1 MTVPDAILF
10 ARALAVPN
18 EQWKPLTAP
27 LRNAKDARSAAALR
41 AVAHQFE
48 VATANRY
55 QPKRREDG
63 KLETFCNIFAWDVSR
78 AMDAELPHWV
88 DRNGDPAPVSKSNV
102 ELTCNALLPWLE
114 EHGKR
119 FDWTEVQTEVAA
131 ATHAAMGKPAV
142 AIWRNKSGP
151 GHIAVLLPSSTAET
165 RIAQAGARCFFDEP
179 LTSFGVAVKHLRFFI
194 HP

>member
-1 MTVPDAILF
+1 MTASDAILF

-48 VATANRY
+48 VPTSNRY

-63 KLETFCNIFAWDVSR
+63 KLETYCNIYAWDVTR
-78 AMDAELPHWV
+78 ALDAELPHYV
-88 DRNGDPAPVSKSNV
+88 DAANNVAGLGKSNR

-119 FDWTEVQTEVAA
+119 FGWTEVKTEVEA
-131 ATHAAMGKPAV
+131 ATRAAMGCPAV
-142 AIWRNKSGP
+142 ALWQNKSGP
-151 GHIAVLLPSSTAET
+151 GHIAMLLPSSDTTT
-165 RIAQAGARCFFDEP
+165 RIAQAGARCFFDLP
-179 LTSFGVAVKHLRFFI
+179 LSNFGVAVKHLRFFV